1 MSSNCASEGVVA
13 FDVTQRELQEEK
25 DYQIALSLRRTDVKA
40 AAARARRLRR
50 RNFSRRDGP
59 RLSLSSSKKKTFKQP
74 RTSGLSSEEW
84 KKRCALAHH
93 ALSESR
99 VARGFQQRVSKSD
112 YIFTPFIPFVKR
124 LLEREAIVRASRLG
138 GVWRRYRR
146 DNRSFRSAPSRV
158 IIEDRDYEE
167 VLKQLRVNA
176 GFYEERSSDR
186 EVGELDELELLD
198 SDDVV
203 VEEEEEEEEI
213 EPLIGRMAPTV
224 WGSDGVSVYMK

>member
-84 KKRCALAHH
+84 K
-93 ALSESR
+93 
-99 VARGFQQRVSKSD
+99 
-112 YIFTPFIPFVKR
+112 
-124 LLEREAIVRASRLG
+124 
-138 GVWRRYRR
+138 RRYAR
-146 DNRSFRSAPSRV
+146 ACTPCIV
-158 IIEDRDYEE
+158 
-167 VLKQLRVNA
+167 
-176 GFYEERSSDR
+176 
-186 EVGELDELELLD
+186 
-198 SDDVV
+198 
-203 VEEEEEEEEI
+203 
-213 EPLIGRMAPTV
+213 
-224 WGSDGVSVYMK
+224 